1 MVGREGEGRRGR
13 RFREEAASKPRDI
26 DLRQGREEPP
36 LPGVVEELA
45 SMVAV
50 SGEELEE
57 VARHSNTRAEELD
70 FLLEREGS
78 MYRRYRARVAQL
90 REAGPRRKRS
100 RWGAQEGP
108 EPDLGGP
115 GVAQP
120 LHLGGPGATGGQ
132 WSQQQLE
139 VSLAWPLT
147 SPR

>member
-26 DLRQGREEPP
+26 DLRQGREEAP

-139 VSLAWPLT
+139 VSLARPLT